1 MLRSKTVMNL
11 IYRADRVY
19 IKAKRN
25 VSYSKGPN
33 ELSRHFQPH
42 DASKSNER
50 HRHLLNKLKCVAVVS
65 YLHVTNKISI
75 PSYHLQITS
84 FKTES

>member
-1 MLRSKTVMNL
+1 MNL

-33 ELSRHFQPH
+33 ELSPHFQPH

-50 HRHLLNKLKCVAVVS
+50 HRHLLNKRKCVAVVS
-65 YLHVTNKISI
+65 CLHVTSKIFISSYQFQNKS
-75 PSYHLQITS
+75 
-84 FKTES
+84 